1 MNTEEARVSYKGRI
15 NQYTCEVC
23 GGVITTIDRD
33 DGTTPMILNCRATPG
48 CPGTSISSMYRVDQ
62 TLTPD
67 HEWYKPARLPR
78 NRNLRDHVER
88 GGLLIRPI
96 DADGKPRP
104 APNPAPRK
112 IKGINTDRTRKII
125 RRR

>member
-33 DGTTPMILNCRATPG
+33 EGTTPYMLRCRATHG
-48 CPGTSISSMYRVDQ
+48 CPGSARSAMYRVDQ

-67 HEWYKPARLPR
+67 HEWYRPDKPPR
-78 NRNLRDHVER
+78 DPAMRQHVELF
-88 GGLLIRPI
+88 GLLIRPI
-96 DADGKPRP
+96 DANGNPRP
-104 APNPAPRK
+104 TPNPAPRK
-112 IKGINTDRTRKII
+112 VKGISTGRTRNVM